1 MIRRMGAGR
10 GGAGGAPSD
19 GSLRL
24 AGRTVAVLLLS
35 LALAACVTAGAKR
48 TYKEGR
54 KYAKAGDYDR
64 AVLSYSKALNMEPT
78 NLEYRM
84 ALSRARFRASQVHF
98 DKGQKYM
105 EAGRLELGVQEF
117 QAAVFLDSSNDYAA
131 VELQKAQLLLAER
144 QSAEESIQEL
154 EDLKKEA
161 RKSLEPPK
169 LNPASNVPI
178 FLKFNDEQ
186 LGKIFD
192 ALSKASGINF
202 LYDDRVELNK
212 RVTVDQAGVT
222 FEQALDLLMI
232 QNKLFFKVHDPSTLI
247 IIPDNRQKRQEY
259 EDQVI
264 KTFYLSN
271 AEVKDVQTTLRTLL
285 DARKVA
291 VNDQLNSIT
300 IKDTPD
306 VVAVAEKLVA
316 GSDKAKAEVI
326 VDVEIIEV
334 NRNTFQNLGIDITT
348 SALALS
354 FQGGTDIGNNQQG
367 LSLGNLNA
375 LNNRNAWAIGPVPTV
390 ILNFLKT
397 DSDSRMIA
405 KPQLRVTE
413 GERAQLNIGERVPI
427 PTTSFNTANTVGG
440 NIVPLTSFTY
450 QNVGISVEIEPR
462 VHHNHEVTLNVAV
475 EVSALAGSI
484 AGTGGQQQPIIGT
497 RNIATVIRLKEG
509 ESQILAGLIEEN
521 DRKSLRTIPGFDKIP
536 ILRKIFGTHET
547 TKERQDV
554 ILTLTP
560 RILRSPDIRS
570 EDLQAM
576 WVGTSSN
583 VVFEGAERSP
593 FGTATPFDSGEEGAE
608 GEAGDLPISGLD
620 AGEATDDGAG
630 DAGDTGAA
638 ADEGQEDDRGGGG
651 AEGDAAEGEGEEPPV
666 AVVLNMLP
674 SNSAPAVGE
683 VVTIQVQIFQAQN
696 VVSTPFKLKFDAS
709 HLEYVAGAQGPFL
722 AAAGGNVSF
731 LAGLDSQQPG
741 VLSVGLAILAADAGG
756 GVDGNGSLCT
766 LSFRVLEGA
775 ATSGTTSI
783 IPFNNKVF
791 APGLNEQPS
800 IFRSLTLQVG
810 GGS

>member
-1 MIRRMGAGR
+1 MNGSMARRMGAGR
-10 GGAGGAPSD
+10 AGAGDGPSG

-24 AGRTVAVLLLS
+24 AARTAAVLFLS
-35 LALAACVTAGAKR
+35 LALAACVTAGSRR
-48 TYKEGR
+48 TFKEGQKFAR
-54 KYAKAGDYDR
+54 AGDYDR
-64 AVLSYSKALNMEPT
+64 AVLSYSKALNMEPE
-78 NLEYRM
+78 NLQYRM
-84 ALSRARFRASQVHF
+84 ELNRARFRASQVHF
-98 DKGQKYM
+98 DKAQKYL
-105 EAGRLELGVQEF
+105 EAGRLELAVQEF
-117 QAAVFLDSSNDYAA
+117 QAAVFLDNSNDYAV
-131 VELQKAQLLLAER
+131 VELQKALELLAE
-144 QSAEESIQEL
+144 QLSAVEAVHDL
-154 EDLKKEA
+154 EAMKREA
-161 RKSLEPPK
+161 RESLEPPK

-291 VNDQLNSIT
+291 VNDQLTSIT

-316 GSDKAKAEVI
+316 GADKAKAEVI
-326 VDVEIIEV
+326 VDVELIEV

-354 FQGGTDIGNNQQG
+354 FQGGVDIGNNQQG

-375 LNNRNAWAIGPVPTV
+375 LNNRNAWAVGPVPTV
-390 ILNFLKT
+390 VLNFLKT
-397 DSDSRMIA
+397 DSDTRFIA
-405 KPQLRVTE
+405 KPQLRVSE

-440 NIVPLTSFTY
+440 SIVPLTSFTY

-484 AGTGGQQQPIIGT
+484 AGTGGQAQPIIGT

-509 ESQILAGLIEEN
+509 ESQILGGLIKEI

-536 ILRKIFGTHET
+536 ILRSIFGTHET
-547 TKERQDV
+547 TVERSDL

-560 RILRSPDIRS
+560 RIIRSPDIRA

-583 VVFEGAERSP
+583 VVFQGAERSP
-593 FGTATPFDSGEEGAE
+593 FGTATPFDSGEEE

-620 AGEATDDGAG
+620 AGEAADEGAE
-630 DAGDTGAA
+630 DAGDTGGST
-638 ADEGQEDDRGGGG
+638 ADEGMDDDRGGRAAGG
-651 AEGDAAEGEGEEPPV
+651 DEDEGEEPPV

-683 VVTIQVQIFQAQN
+683 VVTIQVQIFQARN

-709 HLEYVAGAQGPFL
+709 HLEYVAGTQGPFL
-722 AAAGGNVSF
+722 AAGGNVSF

-741 VLSVGLAILAADAGG
+741 VLSVGLAILGAGAGG
-756 GVDGNGSLCT
+756 GVDGNGALCT

-775 ATSGTTSI
+775 ATAGTTSI

-810 GGS
+810 GAS